1 MGKLNARTGETLL
14 EMLVSMLIVSVAL
27 VVLAGAALTVARV
40 NRRTRKLLL
49 GDSPAPMEWEDFDF
63 SRACYVQLDNLND
76 HSSVK
81 IPIAVTEQYNGDFY
95 YERGK

>member
-14 EMLVSMLIVSVAL
+14 EMALSLLLISWAMLL
-27 VVLAGAALTVARV
+27 LAGAASTVVRIS
-40 NRRTRKLLL
+40 RETEKLLRGKPSNL
-49 GDSPAPMEWEDFDF
+49 IEWEDSSF
-63 SRACYVQLDNLND
+63 SDAFYVQLENLSD

-81 IPIAVTEQYNGDFY
+81 IPITVTEQYNGDFY